1 MPRRLPEPARPLV
14 MSYLG
19 VRRAVGVIGA
29 ALPPALVGAGWA
41 AGVPVQDDMS
51 SYYHT
56 PLRDLFVGATCAV
69 GVFLFCYRGHDRA
82 ENWTANVGCLAALG
96 LAFCPIDANSAPPH
110 QRTATGLAHTLCG
123 GAFFLTLAAY
133 SLVHFPRGADEEDAN
148 DRAAAIGSGRAHGA
162 GADPHAPQRAL
173 IYRVS
178 GAVILLSTL
187 GMGAYLFLLPAAARA
202 ACDDWNA
209 LLFGEWVAVWAF
221 AAAWL
226 TKGRAI
232 GADLAVALLAE
243 VECRLPS
250 PVRPHRRPRDPPA
263 PAGTGDGGNRGR

>member
-1 MPRRLPEPARPLV
+1 MPRRLPAPARPLV

-19 VRRAVGVIGA
+19 VRRAVGVLGA
-29 ALPPALVGAGWA
+29 GLPPALVLGGLV
-41 AGVPVQDDMS
+41 AGVPVQDDLS

-56 PLRDLFVGATCAV
+56 ALRDVFVGAVCAV

-96 LAFCPIDANSAPPH
+96 LAFCPIDADSAPPF
-110 QRTATGLAHTLCG
+110 QRTLTGFAHTACG
-123 GAFFLTLAAY
+123 GVFFLTLAAY
-133 SLVHFPRGADEEDAN
+133 SLVHFPRAADEGEDDGN
-148 DRAAAIGSGRAHGA
+148 LFAADFIGSGRGGPAAHGR
-162 GADPHAPQRAL
+162 QRAL

-178 GAVILLSTL
+178 GGVILLSTL
-187 GMGAYLFLLPAAARA
+187 GMGAYLFLLPDRLRA
-202 ACDDWNA
+202 ACDGWNA
-209 LLFGEWVAVWAF
+209 LLCGEWVAVWAF

-243 VECRLPS
+243 VERRLPA
-250 PVRPHRRPRDPPA
+250 PPRRPP
-263 PAGTGDGGNRGR
+263 